1 MAELVV
7 RGSYSKTEKWLNKLA
22 KGDLV
27 YGLNS
32 LGRQGVAALAAATP
46 SNTGLTA
53 QSWDY
58 RINQGSDYL
67 EIEWYNTNVINGFPV
82 AVGLQYGHGTGT
94 GGYVRGIDY
103 INPAIKPIFKEIEKA
118 IERAVKS

>member
-1 MAELVV
+1 MAELIV

-22 KGDLV
+22 KGDIV
-27 YGLNS
+27 HGLNA
-32 LGRQGVAALAAATP
+32 LGRQGVAALASATP
-46 SNTGLTA
+46 VRAGLTS

-58 RINQGSDYL
+58 RINQGSGYL
-67 EIEWYNTNVINGFPV
+67 EIEWYNTNVVNGFPV

-103 INPAIKPIFKEIEKA
+103 INPAIKPVFKEIEKA
-118 IERAVKS
+118 IERAVKD